1 MRRTLRLLVP
11 LLALAGCGKPARD
24 APLALAALPGPGPGA
39 FSSEQTLL
47 QRSSESIQPLYA
59 AGEDGM
65 IDGVGGVKLHY
76 HVVRAANPRA
86 AVVLLPGRTEPVAKY
101 AEVMADLHA
110 QGYSVYALDH
120 RGQGESGR
128 MLPNRFK
135 GYVEHF
141 DDYVAD
147 LETFLDQVVRK
158 DAPRKLLLLAHSM
171 GGGVSVLHAAKHPGS
186 FDAIALSAPML
197 DISTGAFPVPVA
209 SALSFTSCSAGDGT
223 DYAVGSGDYA
233 KDTDFENSSVT
244 TSRVRWQLRVDLL
257 EANPV
262 MQLGGVTY
270 RFVCESM
277 RAVNFA
283 QQSGARN
290 PVPTLL
296 LQAEAD
302 TIVLPGAQARYCAEA
317 PGCQLSVVE
326 GSKHEI
332 LMERDA
338 LRNEALSRVVK
349 FFDHAVA
356 QAGQE

>member
-1 MRRTLRLLVP
+1 MRRHILHLVP
-11 LLALAGCGKPARD
+11 LLALASCSKPAHD
-24 APLALAALPGPGPGA
+24 APLDFSTLPGPGPGA
-39 FSSEQTLL
+39 FSSEQTLAARNVDAL
-47 QRSSESIQPLYA
+47 QPLYA
-59 AGEDGM
+59 AGEDGFL
-65 IDGVGGVKLHY
+65 DGVGGVKLHY
-76 HVVRAANPRA
+76 HVVRAAAPKA

-101 AEVMADLHA
+101 AEVMSDLHA

-141 DDYVAD
+141 DDYVTD
-147 LETFLDQVVRK
+147 LETFLAQVVRK
-158 DAPRKLLLLAHSM
+158 DAPPKLLLLAHSM
-171 GGGVSVLHAAKHPGS
+171 GGGVSVVHASRHPGT

-197 DISTGAFPVPVA
+197 DISTSPFPAAVA
-209 SALSFTSCSAGDGT
+209 SAISYTSCSSGDGT

-233 KDTDFENSSVT
+233 KDTDFEHSSVT
-244 TSRVRWQLRVDLL
+244 TSRARFDSRVALL
-257 EANPV
+257 EQNPV

-277 RAVNFA
+277 RAVNWA
-283 QQSGARN
+283 QASGALN

-302 TIVLPGAQARYCAEA
+302 TIVLPGAQTRYCADA
-317 PGCQLSVVE
+317 PACQLSMVT

-332 LMERDA
+332 FMERDE

-349 FFDHAVA
+349 FFDHVVA
-356 QAGQE
+356 PAGQE